1 LITCLFVLPAHA
13 KYSGGTGEPNDPYQ
27 IATAA
32 DLIALGETP
41 ADYDKHFIL
50 TADIDLDP
58 NLPGREVFDKAVI
71 SADAN
76 DAESGFQGT
85 PFTGAFDGDGHT
97 ISNPTITGKDYL
109 GIFGQ
114 LNRGAEI
121 KNLGLIDLNIAGSD
135 WYVGGLAGYSQG
147 NVIQCYSSGMI
158 DARGYGYVGGL
169 VGWNVGSL
177 AGCHSSVTVGG
188 QNNVGGLV
196 GHNAGGVLSD
206 CYSTGAVH
214 GREVVGGLVGS
225 NYGSIRSSHS
235 SGSVSGTD
243 TVGGLVGV
251 NPGELANCYSTSTV
265 VGDDSV
271 GGLVGVN
278 LTYWRPNAGL
288 VTKCY
293 STGMVVGGKWR
304 VGGLVGSNKFSHS
317 DFGTIEGVVSDSL
330 WDIETS
336 GQVTSD
342 AGTGKTTSEM
352 QTAKT
357 FVDAGW
363 DFVGETANGT
373 EDIWKIAEGLGYP
386 RLAWEK
392 YSGGTGEPND
402 PYQIATAADLIALG
416 ETPADYDKHFILTAD
431 IDLDPNLPGGKVFD
445 KAVIAPV
452 QLNPWDEE
460 ETSFTG
466 VFDGKGHVIS
476 RLTITGQDDL
486 GLFGQLRGQARN
498 LGVVD
503 ANVAGS
509 GGEIGGLAGYV
520 WPDAEI
526 VGCYSSGSVSGGD
539 VGGLVGWNNGA
550 LTRCYSTGVVSG
562 TDQVG
567 GLVGCNNGTVI
578 QCCSSGVVS
587 GTHNV
592 GGLVGCEETGYLVQ
606 CYSTCVV
613 NGAGWC
619 IGGLVG
625 TCQLNTV
632 TQCYSTGAVRGQ
644 NYVGGLIGDASK
656 VIIWDSYWDIES
668 SGQTIS
674 AGGTGKTTAEM
685 QTGGTFLMWVSCQN
699 EIVWT
704 IDEGNDYPRLWW
716 ERQHGEPIRVEPL
729 SDFLTGTGTE
739 EDPFL
744 IYTPE
749 ELNRIGL
756 SPCEWDRHFKLVSDI
771 DLSGFDG
778 KAGRPAFNP
787 IGVCTQVWESHEGQF
802 PHVYLV
808 GMPFAGV
815 FDGNGHT
822 ISHLTL
828 KSQEG
833 CAGLFGG
840 LRGGQVKN
848 LGVVDV
854 NIAALDGPVGGLV
867 GHNSGTVTGCYS
879 TGMVSGDGFAG
890 GLVGYSDSSITYCYS
905 AAVVSGNH
913 AVGGLVGYNRY
924 ADYGEISIRSCYSTG
939 TGTGTG
945 GWGVGGLVGLA
956 GYGWPGSLT
965 ASFWDTQTS
974 GETTSEGGIGK
985 TTAEMQTAKT
995 FLDAGWD
1002 FVGETAN
1009 GTEDIWWILEGKD
1022 YPRLW
1027 WENAPQ

>member
-1 LITCLFVLPAHA
+1 MVEVRSSLILRTIPFLIAVCFFALPAYA

-27 IATAA
+27 IGTAA

-41 ADYDKHFIL
+41 
-50 TADIDLDP
+50 
-58 NLPGREVFDKAVI
+58 E
-71 SADAN
+71 
-76 DAESGFQGT
+76 
-85 PFTGAFDGDGHT
+85 
-97 ISNPTITGKDYL
+97 
-109 GIFGQ
+109 
-114 LNRGAEI
+114 
-121 KNLGLIDLNIAGSD
+121 
-135 WYVGGLAGYSQG
+135 
-147 NVIQCYSSGMI
+147 
-158 DARGYGYVGGL
+158 
-169 VGWNVGSL
+169 
-177 AGCHSSVTVGG
+177 
-188 QNNVGGLV
+188 
-196 GHNAGGVLSD
+196 
-206 CYSTGAVH
+206 
-214 GREVVGGLVGS
+214 
-225 NYGSIRSSHS
+225 
-235 SGSVSGTD
+235 
-243 TVGGLVGV
+243 
-251 NPGELANCYSTSTV
+251 
-265 VGDDSV
+265 
-271 GGLVGVN
+271 
-278 LTYWRPNAGL
+278 
-288 VTKCY
+288 
-293 STGMVVGGKWR
+293 
-304 VGGLVGSNKFSHS
+304 
-317 DFGTIEGVVSDSL
+317 
-330 WDIETS
+330 
-336 GQVTSD
+336 
-342 AGTGKTTSEM
+342 
-352 QTAKT
+352 
-357 FVDAGW
+357 
-363 DFVGETANGT
+363 
-373 EDIWKIAEGLGYP
+373 
-386 RLAWEK
+386 
-392 YSGGTGEPND
+392 
-402 PYQIATAADLIALG
+402 
-416 ETPADYDKHFILTAD
+416 DYDKHFILTAD

-445 KAVIAPV
+445 RAVIAPV
-452 QLNPWDEE
+452 QSNPWDEE

-498 LGVVD
+498 LGIVD

-526 VGCYSSGSVSGGD
+526 VECHSAGTVRAGGQ
-539 VGGLVGWNNGA
+539 VGGLVGWNDGA
-550 LTRCYSTGVVSG
+550 LTRCYSTSAVSG
-562 TDQVG
+562 EWDVG
-567 GLVGCNNGTVI
+567 GLVGENNGTAI
-578 QCCSSGVVS
+578 QCYSRGVVS

-756 SPCEWDRHFKLVSDI
+756 SPCEWDRHFKLMSDI

-778 KAGRPAFNP
+778 KGGWPSFNP
-787 IGVCTQVWESHEGQF
+787 IGVCTQVWESIEGLF

-808 GMPFAGV
+808 GMPFTGA

-822 ISHLTL
+822 VSHLTL
-828 KSQEG
+828 KSQG
-833 CAGLFGG
+833 RCAGLFGG
-840 LRGGQVKN
+840 LRGGEVKN

-879 TGMVSGDGFAG
+879 TGLVSGERNHVG
-890 GLVGYSDSSITYCYS
+890 GLVGYSDCSITHCYS
-905 AAVVSGNH
+905 GAAVSGNY

-924 ADYGEISIRSCYSTG
+924 ADYGGISIRSCYSTG
-939 TGTGTG
+939 TVTGTA
-945 GWGVGGLVGLA
+945 GWGVGGLVGSA
-956 GYGWPGSLT
+956 GYGWSGSLT
-965 ASFWDTQTS
+965 ASFWDTETS
-974 GETTSEGGIGK
+974 GQTTSEGGTGK
-985 TTAEMQTAKT
+985 TTAEMQVAKT
-995 FLDAGWD
+995 FLEAGWD

-1009 GTEDIWWILEGKD
+1009 GTEDIWKIAEGLD

-1027 WENAPQ
+1027 WEPHDGRVTVVLGQVFTVTLESNPSTGYRWEWVDSQDSLVEQMGEAQFKPCETGDPPLVGAGGWESFDFKAVHQGQMTLKLVYRRPWEEGVEPLKTFSLQVTVP